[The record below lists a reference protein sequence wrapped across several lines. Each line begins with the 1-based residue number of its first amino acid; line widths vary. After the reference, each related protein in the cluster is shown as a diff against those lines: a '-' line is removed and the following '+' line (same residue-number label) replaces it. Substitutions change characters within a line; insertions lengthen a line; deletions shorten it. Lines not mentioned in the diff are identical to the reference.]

1 MALVPYV
8 DPSQPKDE
16 KAQKAKREHESLEL
30 QGVRQKLETL
40 MTGTRSVPY
49 IGLSNQGATCYMN
62 SLLQT
67 LFMTP
72 EVRSHIYSYVYNS
85 QMHGSKDFC
94 IPYQL

>member
-1 MALVPYV
+1 
-8 DPSQPKDE
+8 
-16 KAQKAKREHESLEL
+16 
-30 QGVRQKLETL
+30 
-40 MTGTRSVPY
+40 
-49 IGLSNQGATCYMN
+49 MN